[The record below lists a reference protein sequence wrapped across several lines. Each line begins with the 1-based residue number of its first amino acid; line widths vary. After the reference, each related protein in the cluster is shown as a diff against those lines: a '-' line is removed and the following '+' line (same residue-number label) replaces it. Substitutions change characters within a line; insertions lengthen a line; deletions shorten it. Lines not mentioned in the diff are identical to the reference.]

1 MFRCGNLK
9 FRNCNFPNLTRLDDR
24 EESAFILEQLN
35 IILVHTLCFV
45 YI

>member
-9 FRNCNFPNLTRLDDR
+9 FRNCSFSNLTRTDDR
-24 EESAFILEQLN
+24 EEPVVILEQLN
-35 IILVHTLCFV
+35 IILLYTLCFV